1 MRKDWDKLGEADTML
16 PESVVFHGDEPALGK
31 ADLFI
36 PTFMVELIYTLN
48 TLIRGKRR
56 LEVQQLFMSTEGSLT
71 ILNRIIDAAVWLE
84 SDPNYVNIIIN
95 KQKIIQCILFSLFIL
110 KEYKSKYQGSCTS
123 VYK

>member
-1 MRKDWDKLGEADTML
+1 MYFRRETDIDKSVQVIIYETMRKDWDKLGEADTML
-16 PESVVFHGDEPALGK
+16 PESVVFPDDEPILGK

-56 LEVQQLFMSTEGSLT
+56 IEIQQLFVSTEGSLT

-95 KQKIIQCILFSLFIL
+95 K
-110 KEYKSKYQGSCTS
+110 
-123 VYK
+123 